1 MRRSAPERE
10 PLAGEAPVLRALVVD
25 DEPLARA
32 HLRKLLAADPE
43 VEVTGECG
51 NGRDAVAAILEQ
63 APDLVFLD
71 IQMPEL
77 DGFEVVRQ
85 VGTSRMPAVVFVTAY
100 DAYALRAFDVNALAY
115 LLKPVD
121 RERFAAVLERAKAL
135 ARRPA
140 ASSELESRLAALLEQ
155 TGDRG
160 HAEDRLAIKVEGR
173 IIFVRIG
180 DIDWVEAHDN
190 HVRLHVGPRT
200 HVVRGTLTALERRLP
215 APRFLRA
222 HRSAMVNIDRIAEVQ
237 PWFGG
242 DYVLI
247 LTNGTRVT
255 SGRTYR
261 DRVQEFLRKSL

>member
-1 MRRSAPERE
+1 VKDAANDRG
-10 PLAGEAPVLRALVVD
+10 PLAGAGPLLRALIVD

-32 HLRKLLAADPE
+32 HLRKLIAADPE
-43 VEVTGECG
+43 VEVVGECG
-51 NGRDAVAAILEQ
+51 NGRDAVAAILERT
-63 APDLVFLD
+63 PDLVFLD

-85 VGTSRMPAVVFVTAY
+85 VGASRMPAVVFVTAY
-100 DAYALRAFDVNALAY
+100 NEYALRAFEVYALAY

-121 RERFAAVLERAKAL
+121 RSRFAHVLERAKGQARL
-135 ARRPA
+135 AAP
-140 ASSELESRLAALLEQ
+140 SELESRLTALLEQ
-155 TGDRG
+155 GGERG
-160 HAEDRLAIKVEGR
+160 RPDDRLAIKVEGR
-173 IIFVRIG
+173 ILFVRID
-180 DIDWVEAHDN
+180 DIDWVEAEDN

-222 HRSAMVNIDRIAEVQ
+222 HRSAMVNVDRITEVQ

-247 LTNGTRVT
+247 LADGTRIT

-261 DRVQEFLRKSL
+261 ERVQEFLRKSL

>member
-1 MRRSAPERE
+1 MTAAAHESGGARSPAP
-10 PLAGEAPVLRALVVD
+10 ALRALIVD

-32 HLRKLLAADPE
+32 HLKKLLAADPE
-43 VEVTGECG
+43 VEVMGEHG
-51 NGRDAVAAILEQ
+51 NGRDAVTAIRER

-85 VGTSRMPAVVFVTAY
+85 VGVARMPVVVFVTAY
-100 DAYALRAFDVNALAY
+100 DEYALRAFEVYALAY

-121 RERFAAVLERAKAL
+121 RTRFAEVLERAKAQL
-135 ARRPA
+135 RRDAP
-140 ASSELESRLAALLEQ
+140 SELESRLAALLDS
-155 TGDRG
+155 GADRG
-160 HAEDRLAIKVEGR
+160 RADERLAIKVEGR
-173 IIFVRIG
+173 ILFIRIG
-180 DIDWVEAHDN
+180 DIDWVEAEDN
-190 HVRLHVGPRT
+190 HVRLHLGART

-215 APRFLRA
+215 PTRFLRA
-222 HRSAMVNIDRIAEVQ
+222 HRSAMVNVERISEVQ

-247 LTNGTRVT
+247 LADGTRLT

-261 DRVQEFLRKSL
+261 ERVQEFLRRSL

>member
-1 MRRSAPERE
+1 MRPAQDRE
-10 PLAGEAPVLRALVVD
+10 WPAGPGPRLRALVVD

-32 HLRKLLAADPE
+32 HLRKLLAADPD
-43 VEVTGECG
+43 VEVAGECG
-51 NGRDAVAAILEQ
+51 NGRDAVAAILEHE
-63 APDLVFLD
+63 PDLVFLD

-77 DGFEVVRQ
+77 DGFQVVRQ
-85 VGTSRMPAVVFVTAY
+85 VGASRMPAVVFVTAY
-100 DAYALRAFDVNALAY
+100 DAYALRAFEVNALAY

-121 RERFAAVLERAKAL
+121 RERFAEVLERAKTQT
-135 ARRPA
+135 RRTA
-140 ASSELESRLAALLEQ
+140 APSDFESRLAALLDQ
-155 TGDRG
+155 TADRSRS
-160 HAEDRLAIKVEGR
+160 EDRLAIKVEGR

-180 DIDWVEAHDN
+180 DVDWVEAHDN

-242 DYVLI
+242 DFVII
-247 LTNGTRVT
+247 LTDGTRIT

-261 DRVQEFLRKSL
+261 ERVQEFLRRSM